1 LNDNHGIELGGLP
14 SPTTQSFKLL
24 KSSADHATS
33 SALHSS
39 IARTVFSL
47 VFVESCMMFLVLMLQ
62 GLGRFASACVV
73 LHSLLMGYEES
84 EDAALP

>member
-1 LNDNHGIELGGLP
+1 
-14 SPTTQSFKLL
+14 
-24 KSSADHATS
+24 
-33 SALHSS
+33 
-39 IARTVFSL
+39 
-47 VFVESCMMFLVLMLQ
+47 MMFLVLMLQ